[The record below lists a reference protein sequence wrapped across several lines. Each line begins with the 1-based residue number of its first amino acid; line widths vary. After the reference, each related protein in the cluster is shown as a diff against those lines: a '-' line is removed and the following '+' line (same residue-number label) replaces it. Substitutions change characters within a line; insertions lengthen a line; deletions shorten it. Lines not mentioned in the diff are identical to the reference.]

1 MKPRKRKM
9 KMAPRKVLG
18 TTQHSMAGVSTST
31 PACCPSTSTP
41 ASMASQAYRVTG
53 NLARPATATSSPMP
67 YAHAYAA
74 ASHAQRAPVTA
85 SPITNHPGSQ
95 QAARSPPAPKGPW
108 ATPEA
113 AVDPKARELW
123 ARIAKDGHAVS
134 LDQLRAATER
144 DEEVAELVE
153 RCGVLNGAGRGDA
166 VSQAFEAMADGKRG
180 VEWSGFEAQARLL
193 AAVDRMPLRGAPR
206 SSKRV
211 LIISAGFG
219 RLMRPMQSQM
229 VEAAGFQIHWCTKP
243 PNPEIPNFRMA
254 PHLQQI
260 KAEIDEFG
268 PDLVVCA
275 SKGGAYAVA
284 LWEAG
289 LWLGPTLMINAHPS
303 CTRLPKGAPVV
314 VAAGADDEHYPTTRQ
329 RVDWLQSTGTRSHC
343 LTYFAS
349 GTGRPTPGHA
359 CRMGDRHNMD
369 TLLSADCLPRLMD
382 AAMCRDGPEVHMA
395 RTCVDRLSHGR
406 VRAENALRDQ
416 LLERWDSAASG
427 GAAQQLL
434 TEVAADS
441 EEFRNVTA
449 VFSAKEASAYQFP
462 SRVQQPWGQA
472 PIAGVQRV
480 EPSGAQA
487 VGGAGPQ
494 ATQQGPWGTGTYFA
508 RDAKYVSD
516 SGLCRNADG
525 SKTVLLCLLSSGM
538 SCQADPNGAGGAL
551 PRRRGAHHYQC
562 SASPQGC

>member
-1 MKPRKRKM
+1 
-9 KMAPRKVLG
+9 
-18 TTQHSMAGVSTST
+18 
-31 PACCPSTSTP
+31 
-41 ASMASQAYRVTG
+41 
-53 NLARPATATSSPMP
+53 
-67 YAHAYAA
+67 
-74 ASHAQRAPVTA
+74 
-85 SPITNHPGSQ
+85 
-95 QAARSPPAPKGPW
+95 
-108 ATPEA
+108 
-113 AVDPKARELW
+113 
-123 ARIAKDGHAVS
+123 
-134 LDQLRAATER
+134 
-144 DEEVAELVE
+144 
-153 RCGVLNGAGRGDA
+153 
-166 VSQAFEAMADGKRG
+166 
-180 VEWSGFEAQARLL
+180 
-193 AAVDRMPLRGAPR
+193 
-206 SSKRV
+206 
-211 LIISAGFG
+211 
-219 RLMRPMQSQM
+219 M

-329 RVDWLQSTGTRSHC
+329 RVDRLQSTGTRSHC
-343 LTYFAS
+343 LMYFAS

-382 AAMCRDGPEVHMA
+382 AAMCREGPEVHMA

-434 TEVAADS
+434 TAVAADS

-462 SRVQQPWGQA
+462 SRAQLPWGQA
-472 PIAGVQRV
+472 PIASVQRV
-480 EPSGAQA
+480 EPSAAQAQAARSNFEAMRTSLEDQGVPFEAPVHARWAFYHGSGAQA

-551 PRRRGAHHYQC
+551 PRRRGAHHYQ
-562 SASPQGC
+562 SSVDSLSNPELYIMQDAGAVHAAYLITFA